1 MGEKELLNARTV
13 GIETICSDYEIIK
26 KKKIVRRLSFFY
38 CITKSFLLIEEWSTF
53 CLTSL
58 SKLVPAAVVGR
69 SSGLYGLNRVLKF
82 SGTER
87 EDLRAGAGLG
97 WPHPWKTWKRHCR
110 LHDSHE
116 KKGGWCFTSSFYSH
130 IFETSYSTDI
140 LVTVNRALAQKHRL
154 IIKH

>member
-1 MGEKELLNARTV
+1 ML
-13 GIETICSDYEIIK
+13 
-26 KKKIVRRLSFFY
+26 
-38 CITKSFLLIEEWSTF
+38 

-97 WPHPWKTWKRHCR
+97 WPHPWKT
-110 LHDSHE
+110 
-116 KKGGWCFTSSFYSH
+116 
-130 IFETSYSTDI
+130 
-140 LVTVNRALAQKHRL
+140 
-154 IIKH
+154 

>member
-1 MGEKELLNARTV
+1 MKLL
-13 GIETICSDYEIIK
+13 K
-26 KKKIVRRLSFFY
+26 KKVRRFPLFY
-38 CITKSFLLIEEWSTF
+38 ITKPFLLIWKWNIF

-58 SKLVPAAVVGR
+58 SKLVPAAVVGL

-110 LHDSHE
+110 LYDNHRKRE
-116 KKGGWCFTSSFYSH
+116 ANILQPLYSLFH
-130 IFETSYSTDI
+130 IFETRFDWHFDSELSTCP
-140 LVTVNRALAQKHRL
+140 ALTLRS
-154 IIKH
+154 IIKHY